1 MSEHSKSE
9 YNKQFE
15 KLASYILIKYCA
27 YRYKELEHKD
37 RPDLHD
43 TIDNIG
49 VEVTRSGNYEKSK
62 KGIDFEAE
70 SLFLEIMN
78 KNREDLSPNQI
89 RKLEKCEAEGYDFD
103 EFEGHGIST
112 SVGDAYWNTN
122 DNILN
127 SIKSKID
134 KLNNSG
140 HSGYQDFEQY
150 DLFIFSDLLV
160 DIKTTCTIDI
170 KTTEIISVENNIELF
185 KLIDKISELQKDKTR
200 KYSIVY
206 IYNISKLYAL
216 DIHNRKYRIFSIK
229 LSSDEIEK
237 ISMQN

>member
-1 MSEHSKSE
+1 MSEHKMSK

-15 KLASYILIKYCA
+15 KSASYILKKYCA

-49 VEVTRSGNYEKSK
+49 VEVTRSGHYEKSK

-70 SLFLEIMN
+70 SLFLEIMDR
-78 KNREDLSPNQI
+78 KREDLSPDQI
-89 RKLEKCEAEGYDFD
+89 RKLEKCEAKGYTFD
-103 EFEGHGIST
+103 EFEGHGISMST
-112 SVGDAYWNTN
+112 GDAYWNTN
-122 DNILN
+122 DNILD
-127 SIKSKID
+127 SIKSKVD
-134 KLNNSG
+134 KLNNSS

-160 DIKTTCTIDI
+160 DIQTTCTINVET
-170 KTTEIISVENNIELF
+170 KELISMEDKIELF
-185 KLIDKISELQKDKTR
+185 NLINKISELQKDKTR

-206 IYNISKLYAL
+206 IYCISRLYAL
-216 DIHNRKYRIFSIK
+216 DINNHKYRIFSVE